1 MAQIIEYDPNTG
13 RKLNAGESVLNKETG
28 QIMTQGRVYGED
40 TPDTTLKNTQDT
52 PISSVFGSQSED
64 DKALEKAR
72 EAQYGMIQDSANYNP
87 DIDDPII
94 RAKAISSV
102 QSEIDALNK
111 AAAEQKA
118 EIARRLGIQSTGE
131 LGNQRA
137 LLAGSGMLGQVS
149 GAAEKSNLMTAQE
162 ERLQGYHRQVDIA
175 TSSAISAL
183 MAEARK
189 SANEEILAKKKAYS
203 ESPQA
208 IIDYL
213 TTKKERT
220 AENINS
226 IVSKA
231 LLNNIDLSD
240 ASLVKNLALSMNVNS
255 SDLSNAYKLAKA
267 EQDALN
273 AEAEAQ
279 AQKEAIEQE
288 KILAETLK
296 LKAEAYKLN
305 NPEDKLM
312 SVDGGLFN
320 ATKNVWVV
328 YPKDKADEYIFDKDG
343 NIFNKT
349 KGVYAKTGTMEA
361 PAGVA
366 KDLSGYDN
374 TVTTID
380 ELLKDTN
387 DRALKQAVSSNPL
400 AHIEP
405 WENWNSGKKNFIASV
420 EQLISTSALDALVA
434 AKARGATFG
443 ALSDREMNLLKA
455 AASKIGTW
463 TVTDKNGKVIGYD
476 IDPENFKKELNKLK
490 ASAEKLKEYALREQG
505 LLESGSTSTTL
516 PETKEYDVN
525 GIIYTLGED
534 GKYYPKQ

>member
-28 QIMTQGRVYGED
+28 QIMTQGSVYGEA

-64 DKALEKAR
+64 DEALEKAR
-72 EAQYGMIQDSANYNP
+72 EAQYRMIQDSASYNP
-87 DIDDPII
+87 DVDDPII

-183 MAEARK
+183 MAEARR
-189 SANEEILAKKKAYS
+189 SANEEILAKKTAYS

-220 AENINS
+220 AERISS

-255 SDLSNAYKLAKA
+255 SDLSNAYKSAKA

-296 LKAEAYKLN
+296 LKAEAYKLK

-349 KGVYAKTGTMEA
+349 KGVYAKTGSMEA
-361 PAGVA
+361 PTAESSTTVVEGLKA
-366 KDLSGYDN
+366 KVKQIDDLLESKS
-374 TVTTID
+374 I
-380 ELLKDTN
+380 
-387 DRALKQAVSSNPL
+387 SSVVGPNPL
-400 AHIEP
+400 ARVGYGTFTGQDSEYV
-405 WENWNSGKKNFIASV
+405 ASV
-420 EQLISTSALDALVA
+420 ERLISQETLDTLLNLK
-434 AKARGATFG
+434 KAGGTLG
-443 ALSDREMNLLKA
+443 ALSDQERIMLKN
-455 AASKIGTW
+455 AAS
-463 TVTDKNGKVIGYD
+463 NIGYWGIEKD
-476 IDPENFKKELNKLK
+476 GKIVGYDTSEKAFKEELKRLK
-490 ASAEKLKEYALREQG
+490 TIAEKAIK
-505 LLESGSTSTTL
+505 ESGIESTGTSTTL